1 MTRSLPALIFVGLVI
16 AACTVPVATPSP
28 NEGQTGA
35 PATATASPTR
45 PAAVATGGTRY
56 TATELFQLQIQPT
69 AIAADASQVYVAEV
83 ALGAKPQ
90 GTLSKVVVVSV
101 SGGTPAPVPGSDTPA
116 SVGITG
122 LAVHDN
128 ALYLSEGSNSSVRLN
143 GVFRLSSGTV
153 TPVAGG
159 PGAPADLSHGNG
171 DGGPALNAAL
181 QGPWAIAFSVAG
193 DLYVAEQG
201 DSRLRVVRGQT
212 ITTYAGG
219 NGCTTVGDINTPPTG
234 TATTAKL
241 CLAALVAVD
250 PDGFVYLAELA
261 RATWIVRIDPSG
273 VVSTISSSFAVTGL
287 AIDRNGDLLA
297 ADATGDRIVRFAR
310 GHPDQMSVMVS
321 GIGHIVA
328 LATAPDGSV
337 YVANW
342 QDHDPS
348 QAVTYK
354 ITRLMPSP

>member
-1 MTRSLPALIFVGLVI
+1 MTRLLALIFVGLLI
-16 AACTVPVATPSP
+16 AACVAPLASPPPS
-28 NEGQTGA
+28 GSQTA
-35 PATATASPTR
+35 PPAIATASPAPT
-45 PAAVATGGTRY
+45 ATVATGGSRY
-56 TATELFQLQIQPT
+56 SAKELFQLQIQPT

-90 GTLSKVVVVSV
+90 GTLSKVVVVSAN
-101 SGGTPAPVPGSDTPA
+101 GGTPAPVPGSDTPA

-128 ALYLSEGSNSSVRLN
+128 ALYLSEGSNVSTRLN

-153 TPVAGG
+153 TPVVGG

-171 DGGPALNAAL
+171 DGGPPLSAAL
-181 QGPWAIAFSVAG
+181 QGPWAIAFSLVG

-201 DSRLRVVRGQT
+201 DSRLRVVRGRT

-219 NGCTTVGDINTPPTG
+219 NGCAGDINAPPTG

-250 PDGFVYLAELA
+250 PDGVVYLAQLA

-273 VVSTISSSFAVTGL
+273 AVSTISNSFAVTGL
-287 AIDRNGDLLA
+287 AIDLNGDLLA
-297 ADATGDRIVRFAR
+297 ADGTGDRIVRFAR
-310 GHPDQMSVMVS
+310 AHPDQTSVMAS
-321 GIGHIVA
+321 GIGHIVT
-328 LATAPDGSV
+328 LATGPDGSV

-348 QAVTYK
+348 QAVTYR
-354 ITRLMPSP
+354 ITRLVPSP